1 MPVTR
6 ITNNALATNAALN
19 NLNAG
24 ANIAFTKQVIIPSLG
39 GAAFGNGI
47 TTFLASPTSANL
59 AAAITDETGSEGLV
73 FRNSPNFAGNPTI
86 NNNHIQQTVLKNG
99 TIPFAQIFEDFPH
112 GNNGSTSIGTHG
124 WFVNRTTGGSNGQW
138 TPSSSSNTHLAW
150 GLQFLTTAATLNAV
164 STFQLGNYNGPSTS
178 PYNTA
183 FQVCFAVAQTSLCQF
198 YLSFGGGGADIFVG
212 LNFGT
217 GVLTLTRPSVS
228 LTLASGLSLASGDF
242 VSGTKYRLHVRPIS
256 TTQTEVWLASA
267 SASSSNW
274 TTLYDQIV
282 THATS
287 ALGWNCSTP
296 IFGIST
302 QEAVAKTAYVDW
314 ASIVKLQ
321 SR

>member
-1 MPVTR
+1 MA
-6 ITNNALATNAALN
+6 ITQATSSVMAANAALN

-24 ANIAFTKQVIIPSLG
+24 TNITFTKQVIVPSLSG
-39 GAAFGNGI
+39 SAFGSGI
-47 TTFLASPTSANL
+47 TNFLQSPTSANL
-59 AAAITDETGSEGLV
+59 ATAITDETGSEGLV
-73 FRNSPNFAGNPTI
+73 FRNSPNFGGNPTI
-86 NNNHIQQTVLKNG
+86 NNNHIQQTVLKDG
-99 TIPFAQIFEDFPH
+99 AIPFTQIFEDFPH
-112 GNNGSTSIGTHG
+112 GNNGSTNIGTHG
-124 WFVNRTTGGSNGQW
+124 WFVSRTTGGSNGQW
-138 TPSSSSNTHLAW
+138 TASSSAATHLAW
-150 GLQFLTTAATLNAV
+150 GLQFLTTAATLNAI

-198 YLSFGGGGADIFVG
+198 YLNFGGGGTDIFVR

-217 GVLTLTRPSVS
+217 GELTLTRPSVS

-242 VSGTKYRLHVRPIS
+242 VSGTKYRLHVKPIS

-267 SASSSNW
+267 SASSSTW

-287 ALGWNCSTP
+287 TLGWNCSTP
-296 IFGIST
+296 SFGIST

-314 ASIVKLQ
+314 ASIVKIQ